1 VRPALTYSFA
11 SPDSAPMNCPSL
23 KKAFTLI
30 ELLVVI
36 AIIAILASLLLP
48 VLKSAKDK
56 GIAARCMSN
65 LRQLQLG
72 WHMYAGDNRDYI
84 AGNHWTDEK
93 AHVQNEN
100 WCSGWMDPTAANNN
114 DNFDTTLFMDPK
126 FGSLGPYAVNPKVY
140 LCSASR
146 ITAKKGASSFPVVRT
161 VSMSVWMGYTTVVP
175 GGQDAFT
182 TFRKIS
188 QIGGKIS
195 PSSAIVFVDERDD
208 SIDDGE
214 FKIDMNKN
222 DIANVPASY
231 HGSSGGVTFADG
243 HSEVHRWKSPEVL
256 IRQVAGNET
265 TKIQNIPV
273 AANNVDFMWL
283 TNHATY

>member
-1 VRPALTYSFA
+1 MNRSA
-11 SPDSAPMNCPSL
+11 SR
-23 KKAFTLI
+23 KAFTLI

-56 GIAARCMSN
+56 GIAVRCMSN
-65 LRQLQLG
+65 LRQLQYA
-72 WHMYAGDNRDYI
+72 WHMYSGDNRDWI
-84 AGNHWTDEK
+84 AGNNWPDEK
-93 AHVQNEN
+93 AHIQNEN
-100 WCSGWMDPTAANNN
+100 WLSGWMDPLAANNN
-114 DNFDTTLFMDPK
+114 DNFDTSLFMDPH

-146 ITAKKGASSFPVVRT
+146 ITAKKGASSFPVVRS
-161 VSMSVWMGYTTVVP
+161 VSMSVWMGYTTQSP
-175 GGQDAFT
+175 NAAFT

-195 PSSAIVFVDERDD
+195 PSSAIVFADERDD

-214 FKIDMNKN
+214 FKINMTGNV
-222 DIANVPASY
+222 IANMPASY
-231 HGSSGGVTFADG
+231 HHNSGGLTFADG
-243 HSEVHRWKSPEVL
+243 HSEIHKWQSPEVL
-256 IRQVAGNET
+256 IRQVWGTET
-265 TKIQNIPV
+265 TKIQNISV
-273 AANNVDFMWL
+273 AGNNPDWMWL